1 MGRVLAMASA
11 HPDDDAYAAGSV
23 ALYADDPQF
32 RFVLVLATT
41 GEAGAIADGS
51 TATRQTLATMRQQE
65 DRRAWQ
71 VLGRLPDRQEWL
83 GYPDGRLAEA
93 PFGDLVAELVRIL
106 GQERPDVV
114 VTFGPEGI
122 TGHPDHIT
130 IGRAATQ
137 AFLRFAVTADQD
149 SWRLLYG
156 AISQRVVAR
165 WNRERIARGQEPFD
179 PNTLYHPRGIP
190 RENIDFVVDT
200 SSVAERVRA
209 AMREHRT
216 QWNDLNPAYLTE
228 EQLRRNVS
236 REPYVIAWPQPPP
249 NRNLTDIFQDL
260 T

>member
-1 MGRVLAMASA
+1 MGRVLAMAFA
-11 HPDDDAYAAGSV
+11 HPDDDPYAAGSV
-23 ALYADDPQF
+23 ALHADDPQF
-32 RFVLVLATT
+32 RFVLVLATS
-41 GEAGAIADGS
+41 GEAGEIADGS
-51 TATRQTLATMRQQE
+51 TATRQTLAAVRQQE

-71 VLGRLPDRQEWL
+71 VLGRLPDRHEWL

-93 PFGDLVAELVRIL
+93 PFGDLVAELVRIF

-122 TGHPDHIT
+122 TCHPDHLT
-130 IGRAATQ
+130 IGRATTQ
-137 AFLRFAVTADQD
+137 AFLHLAGDGGPGFR
-149 SWRLLYG
+149 RLLYP
-156 AISQRVVAR
+156 AISQGVVAR

-179 PNTLYHPRGIP
+179 PDTVYHPRGVP

-209 AMREHRT
+209 AMREHRS
-216 QWNDLNPAYLTE
+216 QWHDLNPGYLTE

-249 NRNLTDIFQDL
+249 NRHLTDIFQDL
-260 T
+260 S